1 MAQLTI
7 YLDEET
13 LNAVKRAATTE
24 GLSQSQWVASL
35 IKRKTATQWPE
46 HIRNM
51 AGQWTDF
58 PDAKA
63 LRDQQP
69 DDTPK
74 ESL

>member
-13 LNAVKRAATTE
+13 LKAVRQAAATE

-35 IKRKTATQWPE
+35 IKRKTINEWPE
-46 HIRNM
+46 HIRNL
-51 AGQWTDF
+51 AGQWSDF
-58 PDAKA
+58 PEQES
-63 LRDQQP
+63 LRDQP
-69 DDTPK
+69 DDSPR